1 MKHPNPKA
9 HLYISIVK
17 SVLRLFAAAA
27 LIKLCLL
34 GAGILFIG
42 AEILGIL
49 EEVF

>member
-1 MKHPNPKA
+1 MNQPNPRA
-9 HLYISIVK
+9 HFYISIVK
-17 SVLRLFAAAA
+17 SILRLLAGAA

-34 GAGILFIG
+34 GAGILFII